1 MKIWI
6 YQSASWF
13 RRVYVPPTG
22 SFWSVGIHEKYST
35 NFSNAYDNSP
45 HYPINVYPP
54 LICEAKDEG
63 ISDGAGPVYA
73 AAMTLEFQQPPY
85 KVVPPQFIS

>member
-1 MKIWI
+1 MLMTILHI
-6 YQSASWF
+6 IPLMF
-13 RRVYVPPTG
+13 
-22 SFWSVGIHEKYST
+22 IHRLSM
-35 NFSNAYDNSP
+35 
-45 HYPINVYPP
+45 IN
-54 LICEAKDEG
+54 LGCRGLALCEAKDEG